1 MSKKISLE
9 AARVLVGL
17 SQREAAEKFGVHP
30 QTVASWENDSSKVK
44 QKYVQMIPE
53 IYLVNPTDIFFGTK
67 NEFTRYY
74 EEKHGETI

>member
-44 QKYVQMIPE
+44 QKYVLSLIH
-53 IYLVNPTDIFFGTK
+53 I
-67 NEFTRYY
+67 
-74 EEKHGETI
+74 

>member
-17 SQREAAEKFGVHP
+17 SQREVAEKFGVQP

-44 QKYVQMIPE
+44 QKYVQMLPE
-53 IYLVNPTDIFFGTK
+53 IY
-67 NEFTRYY
+67 
-74 EEKHGETI
+74 

>member
-44 QKYVQMIPE
+44 QKYVQMIPQ
-53 IYLVNPTDIFFGTK
+53 IYLVNPTDIFW
-67 NEFTRYY
+67 N
-74 EEKHGETI
+74 